1 MTFQE
6 HMEQAGKQIED
17 LSGAAI
23 SDSDGIIVEAYH
35 KDDSIDMA
43 LLVAEY
49 GPLWNLADKAGS
61 ACHAGIVQELS
72 IVAEKMNLIIR
83 KIAPGYNL
91 IFAMGSQGN
100 LGKGRFYAG
109 IIAQDLMEDLD
120 F

>member
-6 HMEQAGKQIED
+6 HMAHAVKRIKD

-23 SDSDGIIVEAYH
+23 SDSDGIIVEEYH
-35 KDDSIDMA
+35 KDASIDMA

-49 GPLWNLADKAGS
+49 GPLWNLADKAGT
-61 ACHAGIVQELS
+61 ACHSGIVHEMS
-72 IVAEKMNLIIR
+72 IVADKMNLIIR

-91 IFAMGSQGN
+91 IFAMGSKES

-109 IIAQDLMEDLD
+109 IIAEDLMEDLGL
-120 F
+120 